1 GLIGAAFGLGMVI
14 GPALG
19 AGLTLVSPRAPEFFA
34 AGLCLVN
41 FGLAAASLPESLP
54 EGQRR
59 HRRFRHPLS
68 PESLRVAAAPPGAP
82 VLAWVRST
90 GAPAGRLVPVV
101 LVATGQ
107 GLAGPPLS
115 SLVSQ
120 TAAGESY
127 GEVLGVSQSLSAA
140 ARALGPT
147 GGGLIFERLGAPAAY
162 V

>member
-1 GLIGAAFGLGMVI
+1 AYMGVVAGVVQGWFLGGLARRVSEATLIRVGALGLALGLAWI
-14 GPALG
+14 PFTGGPAAL
-19 AGLTLVSPRAPEFFA
+19 L
-34 AGLCLVN
+34 
-41 FGLAAASLPESLP
+41 LAV
-54 EGQRR
+54 G
-59 HRRFRHPLS
+59 
-68 PESLRVAAAPPGAP
+68 
-82 VLAWVRST
+82 
-90 GAPAGRLVPVV
+90 

-162 V
+162 VCAALCALGALGFALSLARHMA